1 MRYTFRSLRHR
12 NYRLFFV
19 SQAVSFTGTWLQL
32 IAQTLLV
39 YDLTGSGTALG
50 LLTGVQFAPTLL
62 LGAWAGVVIDRH
74 DKRRLMQVTSTAMLL
89 AALALG
95 VLTLTDHVSVGAVY
109 LLAAVLGL
117 ANTFDGPARRSLVND
132 LVPPEEVTNAV
143 ALNSTLATS
152 ARLLGP
158 ALAGVLVATVGVG
171 WCFVVNGLSFVAP
184 IVAVR
189 LMDPASMRTVA
200 PVAREKGQLRAGL
213 RYAWS
218 VDDLRVP
225 LLMIA
230 VVSTLAFNSQVTFP
244 LLAERELGG
253 GDSAFAWLMSAAS
266 AGMIVG
272 SLWMARRATVD
283 TALLGR
289 SAVVFGVGTALLA
302 AAPTLPFALA
312 AAVLYG
318 LAAVGINSG
327 ANTVIQLAADP
338 SMRGRVLALYTV
350 VFLGATPIG
359 GPIIG
364 AIGEHLGA
372 RAAVGLGAVASTATG
387 LAALA
392 FVRRRATG
400 LAGRRQAPVASPV
413 ALGADG
419 SSAAA

>member
-1 MRYTFRSLRHR
+1 VRYTFRSLRHR

-50 LLTGVQFAPTLL
+50 LLTGIQFAPTLF

-74 DKRRLMQVTSTAMLL
+74 DKRRIMQVTSSVMLV

-95 VLTLTDHVSVGAVY
+95 ALTLTDHVSVGLVY
-109 LLAAVLGL
+109 LLAAALGL
-117 ANTFDGPARRSLVND
+117 ANTFDNPARRTLVND
-132 LVPPEEVTNAV
+132 LVPADEVTNAV

-152 ARLLGP
+152 ARLVGP

-171 WCFVVNGLSFVAP
+171 WCFVLNGLSFVAP

-189 LMDPASMRTVA
+189 RMDAASMRTTA
-200 PVAREKGQLRAGL
+200 PVARERGQLRAGL

-218 VDDLRVP
+218 VDEVRVP
-225 LLMIA
+225 LLMVA
-230 VVSTLAFNSQVTFP
+230 VVSMLAFNSQVTFP

-253 GDSAFAWLMSAAS
+253 GAGAFAWLMSVAS
-266 AGMIVG
+266 VGMIVG
-272 SLWMARRATVD
+272 SLWMARRTTVD
-283 TALLGR
+283 TKLLGW
-289 SAVVFGVGTALLA
+289 SAIAFGAGTALLA

-312 AAVLYG
+312 AAFLYG

-338 SMRGRVLALYTV
+338 TMRGRVLALYTV

-359 GPIIG
+359 APIIG
-364 AIGEHLGA
+364 TIGEHLGA
-372 RAAVGLGAVASTATG
+372 RAAIGLGALASTATG
-387 LAALA
+387 LAALG
-392 FVRRRATG
+392 FVRGRAG
-400 LAGRRQAPVASPV
+400 LAGRRRPPVASPV